1 MLYTIEN
8 EFLKVDINDEGA
20 QMMSLV
26 GKKTGFEYLW
36 QGDATFWASRATV
49 LFPICGRLTDGKV
62 DDFAT
67 KNEMMHLARG
77 EKKNISFT
85 VTVNE

>member
-8 EFLKVDINDEGA
+8 DFLKVDINDEGA

-26 GKKTGFEYLW
+26 GKKTGFEYRW

-49 LFPICGRLTDGKV
+49 LFPIAFAVSVADMEASYYLEEVGK
-62 DDFAT
+62 
-67 KNEMMHLARG
+67 
-77 EKKNISFT
+77 
-85 VTVNE
+85 